1 MFPLAFSFL
10 RKHKWLHLWM
20 YCRSDAF
27 IMYELQKLKQVL
39 LPDLSRRPG
48 QPVNHRFVTCCC
60 SLAHGARKEEQNV
73 NFLRCHYVRDGY
85 TSDKSAVYHGADAR
99 RQTRTVTL
107 TRTDNSESIN
117 LTWLSWECW
126 SQPTRHSET
135 SRKSWK
141 WILELLNIFVAFEQ
155 NLVFKRKVR
164 VSAMHNQGLDKTRKQ
179 LQVCKWWLH
188 QHWQVYHSSF
198 TLSEGHYIWLSTTSD
213 CLWQEISWTA
223 PWGSNSASKRKPC
236 PAVSWCPAFPVL
248 SPKLLLHQT
257 TSCRFSLL
265 CVYLSRHQCRPAQRA
280 ECPPCSWE
288 VVDSIPVLVIPMA
301 VKRLVP
307 VASLHGAQYLGLDFF
322 GVRSPNDS
330 QARHRCCLP
339 FLQGSNVDNQWDFN
353 LKWVA
358 NVTSCLPSI
367 QSVAPCS
374 LSQWIF
380 VPVQPHEEK
389 FVPCFM

>member
-1 MFPLAFSFL
+1 M
-10 RKHKWLHLWM
+10 HLSM
-20 YCRSDAF
+20 HCISDAF

-60 SLAHGARKEEQNV
+60 SFAHGARKEEQNV

-135 SRKSWK
+135 SRKSWTCTP
-141 WILELLNIFVAFEQ
+141 ELLNIYVAINFYFFEQ
-155 NLVFKRKVR
+155 NLVFKRKIR

-188 QHWQVYHSSF
+188 QNRQVYHSSF

-213 CLWQEISWTA
+213 CLWQEIS
-223 PWGSNSASKRKPC
+223 
-236 PAVSWCPAFPVL
+236 
-248 SPKLLLHQT
+248 
-257 TSCRFSLL
+257 
-265 CVYLSRHQCRPAQRA
+265 
-280 ECPPCSWE
+280 
-288 VVDSIPVLVIPMA
+288 
-301 VKRLVP
+301 
-307 VASLHGAQYLGLDFF
+307 
-322 GVRSPNDS
+322 
-330 QARHRCCLP
+330 
-339 FLQGSNVDNQWDFN
+339 
-353 LKWVA
+353 
-358 NVTSCLPSI
+358 
-367 QSVAPCS
+367 
-374 LSQWIF
+374 
-380 VPVQPHEEK
+380 
-389 FVPCFM
+389 